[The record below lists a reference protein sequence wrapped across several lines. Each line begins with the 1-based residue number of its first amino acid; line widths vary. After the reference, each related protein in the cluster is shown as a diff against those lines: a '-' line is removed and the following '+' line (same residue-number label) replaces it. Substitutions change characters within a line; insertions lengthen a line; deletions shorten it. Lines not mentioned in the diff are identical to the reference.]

1 MRQLRLSFCLAFGLN
16 WIASAYAQTPSE
28 VLKKA
33 EVWTFYSASTLHS
46 KYECQQALDSVSSWN
61 DAVSE
66 TDTLSKALL
75 SRMQLELEL
84 GQDNSGDNMNGIFPA
99 FGFMTQQRSDY
110 HVLDD
115 AGEALAEDL
124 VSQFLSMPSNVRK
137 GLNAQNGLFVI
148 VSSDDNNLG
157 VVNILMDLINSE
169 SSLYAIRPNELVG
182 LVPCNMEDGGC
193 LQAMSPQHWEAVLD
207 KCNSDEVLLLTL
219 QSKQEIS
226 EEISY
231 TGLLVQSFG
240 RGGERLEFQTYLEG
254 FRTDKIAARM
264 DAIWLVVIGL
274 LIAFLVM
281 TAIGVLGYSEGKFLI
296 VDDWKTM
303 LHAKKNVFAIAFSV
317 VTVYAAFWG
326 GVQVAPALNEYSQSP
341 EAILWILG
349 MVVLPPLAAVLV
361 TYVLMWR
368 TMKDWAVNEMSN
380 FSRMIQ
386 AAFLATYVMM
396 GYWNFISHP
405 APSLSHSILELGLA
419 SVFTISPAWVM
430 GQVLHQVLGGSARP
444 ARILL
449 SSFIALFSWVLIC
462 WSMVFSF
469 ADEYAASDFLHIAGF
484 VIAVIYLG
492 ILPKI
497 ETWMQSDTSQ
507 SAKSS
512 HDLNNPKTLIT
523 EGLNWSRAKAALNG
537 WMETTDISVFV
548 VQGVEGAGKSR
559 FLREWMNETSNCLDR
574 NGHAHLVLMGD
585 FGQSHDQTVSD
596 FEPFVEAIR
605 SSSETQTE
613 EWIRIFKDNSKMADT
628 IAGGVFSAGE
638 MLGIPIPEQT
648 VDENRGIVDVV
659 GSLLAKCEAFRK
671 SSGKDVVMIFDNYS
685 WASSD
690 EKSRQL
696 LLELI
701 DRLNRMPLNKRPLK
715 FILAMEVSTTATGNE
730 QLLKELENDGNNPV
744 VVWQEL
750 LGWDTTLSGGVASGV
765 KSWLRSLS
773 TELEW
778 LDNGQSMR
786 ISRKLLQHLEGKVD
800 RALAPF
806 DESDRL
812 MKGPSSGD
820 ILRYIYALHK
830 AGFVQIQG
838 QVVELVSDP
847 YASGIPLIQGE
858 LVEKTKK
865 FEGLSEDSRRL
876 LVSASH
882 VGFKFDAELLAEI
895 WKMDLLNVLSIL
907 DDPNVEGVFVR
918 DQSSEDN
925 VYSFMNR
932 DVHLKVKQGF
942 SSSKDS
948 SRVRQIVVEFQ
959 KRVLNHLYLRGTGFL
974 KTVDLEVLNA
984 TANDCINY
992 IDVESIRLRASK
1004 TLLVA
1009 AYRNLI
1015 EGNTSASQA
1024 YLYRWSDIV
1033 LVKKMVALE
1042 PRQEGSSHCDLYWLS
1057 LILTHLNESVRNLD
1071 LAFGPMPTD
1080 SEGWGMRERM
1090 RISLSQ
1096 LHYQGSSDAGSVHLQ
1111 LLEESRLVLEALK
1124 RKEGGATE
1132 SKDWQHWQS
1141 QLLDKWVFEDEVLN
1155 LDRDFSMSC
1164 SQGNLTEIQRIA
1176 EVLAEREDAKT
1187 QNLKGR
1193 VLRKLAGWRGYE
1205 RSDEYLMKAI
1215 EHQLE
1220 IMQLR
1225 NSEESIHSSNMFD
1238 EIQVLQDIFSKQR
1251 HAEGNNYCFLLG
1263 ALTQRVQSDAQRQ
1276 IQLGGWMI
1284 ESGERQGVQFTRN
1297 WGYSTKAE
1305 GFILAGLFDDADET
1319 YERYGEVLLSE
1330 GATANHFQ
1338 HVLVGLLKLGK
1349 ARGGG
1354 NGYLSYFKLKERM
1367 YESLRIISF
1376 SLKEEVRELFGE
1388 TLPEEAIPSKEQ
1400 EGASPQADS
1409 RENEMV
1415 DSMLNVLARMAIADG
1430 VLDDHEIHDLGET
1443 AIACC
1448 IHLGVK
1454 SSSKVL
1460 EVLNGWLDDWK
1471 EKMEENREEFMLENT
1486 EEFGRIT
1493 REINR
1498 NCTPS
1503 EKRQILRLCQIIA
1516 ASDGDV
1522 EEHEQH
1528 LLDLAKENIS
1538 VE

>member
-1 MRQLRLSFCLAFGLN
+1 MRQLRLSFCLAFGLS

-46 KYECQQALDSVSSWN
+46 KYECKQALDSVSAWN

-66 TDTLSKALL
+66 SDSLSKALL

-137 GLNAQNGLFVI
+137 GLNGQNGLFAI

-193 LQAMSPQHWEAVLD
+193 LQEMSPEHWEAVLD

-303 LHAKKNVFAIAFSV
+303 LHAKKNVFAIAVSM

-405 APSLSHSILELGLA
+405 APRLSHSILELGLA

-430 GQVLHQVLGGSARP
+430 GQVLHQVLGASARP

-449 SSFIALFSWVLIC
+449 SSLVALFSWVLIC

-469 ADEYAASDFLHIAGF
+469 ADEYTASDFLHIAGF

-492 ILPKI
+492 VLPKI
-497 ETWMQSDTSQ
+497 EMWLRSEDNQGETS
-507 SAKSS
+507 SYE
-512 HDLNNPKTLIT
+512 LNNPKTIVT
-523 EGLNWSRAKAALNG
+523 EGLNWSRAKSALNS
-537 WMETTDISVFV
+537 WMETADISVFV
-548 VQGVEGAGKSR
+548 LQGVVGSGKSR
-559 FLREWMNETSNCLDR
+559 FLREWMSETSNHLDQS
-574 NGHAHLVLMGD
+574 GHAHLVLMGD
-585 FGQSHDQTVSD
+585 FGQSHDQNVSD

-605 SSSETQTE
+605 SSSETKSE
-613 EWIRIFKDNSKMADT
+613 EWSRIFRDNSQMADT
-628 IAGGVFSAGE
+628 IAGSVFTAGE
-638 MLGIPIPEQT
+638 LLGIPVPEQT
-648 VDENRGIVDVV
+648 VDENRGIADVV
-659 GSLLAKCEAFRK
+659 SSLISKCETFRK
-671 SSGKDVVMIFDNYS
+671 SRGKDVVIIFDNYS

-701 DRLNRMPLNKRPLK
+701 DRLNRMPIHKRPLK
-715 FILAMEVSTTATGNE
+715 FVLAMEESSTDSGNE
-730 QLLKELENDGNNPV
+730 QLLDELKKDGDNPV
-744 VVWQEL
+744 EVWPEF
-750 LGWDTTLSGGVASGV
+750 LGWDATLSGGVAAGIS
-765 KSWLRSLS
+765 SWLRSLS
-773 TELEW
+773 AELEW
-778 LDNGQSMR
+778 FDDGSTLR
-786 ISRKLLQHLEGKVD
+786 ISRKLLQHLEGKVE

-806 DESDRL
+806 DELNRQT
-812 MKGPSSGD
+812 KGPSPGD
-820 ILRYIYALHK
+820 VLRYVHTLQQE
-830 AGFVQIQG
+830 GFVQIQG
-838 QVVELVSDP
+838 QVIELVNDP
-847 YASGIPLIQGE
+847 YSSGIPLIQGE

-865 FEGLSEDSRRL
+865 FEALPEDSKRL
-876 LVSASH
+876 LVSAAH
-882 VGFKFDAELLAEI
+882 VGFKFDAELLSEV
-895 WKMDLLNVLSIL
+895 WKLDLLQVLNIL
-907 DDPNVEGVFVR
+907 DHADVEGVFVR

-942 SSSKDS
+942 ASSADS

-959 KRVLNHLYLRGTGFL
+959 KRVLNHLYQRDISFL
-974 KTVDLEVLNA
+974 MRVDLEVLNA
-984 TANDCINY
+984 TANDCIQY
-992 IDVESIRLRASK
+992 IDVDAIRQKAST

-1009 AYRNLI
+1009 AYRNLK
-1015 EGNTSASQA
+1015 EGNVTASEA
-1024 YLYRWSDIV
+1024 YLQRWTDIV
-1033 LVKKMVALE
+1033 LVKRMVALE
-1042 PRQEGSSHCDLYWLS
+1042 PSQDGESGDVYWLT
-1057 LILTHLNESVRNLD
+1057 LILSHLNESDRSLR
-1071 LAFGPMPTD
+1071 LALGASLTNADGMPI
-1080 SEGWGMRERM
+1080 RERL
-1090 RISLSQ
+1090 RAILSQ
-1096 LHYQGSSDAGSVHLQ
+1096 IHFRGGAGAGNACLQ
-1111 LLEESRLVLEALK
+1111 LLEESRLVLDALQKKSGEATDIAEW
-1124 RKEGGATE
+1124 RE
-1132 SKDWQHWQS
+1132 WQAYI
-1141 QLLDKWVFEDEVLN
+1141 LAKWSFEDEVLN
-1155 LDRDFSMSC
+1155 LDRDFSIGC
-1164 SQGNLTEIQRIA
+1164 GEGNVKEIERVA
-1176 EVLAEREDAKT
+1176 ETLLKRNDAEAS
-1187 QNLKGR
+1187 NLRGR
-1193 VLRKLAGWRGYE
+1193 AFRKLAAWKGYE
-1205 RSDEYLMKAI
+1205 RGQEFLMRAI
-1215 EHQLE
+1215 EHQLS
-1220 IMQLR
+1220 IMHLR
-1225 NSEESIHSSNMFD
+1225 DSD
-1238 EIQVLQDIFSKQR
+1238 EPLDPAEVLSHMQVLQDIFGRQR
-1251 HAEGNNYCFLLG
+1251 HPEGNNHCFLLG
-1263 ALTQRVQSDAQRQ
+1263 ALTQHVRSDAQRQ
-1276 IQLGGWMI
+1276 VQLGDWMI
-1284 ESGERQGVQFTRN
+1284 EAGERQGVKFTRN
-1297 WGYSTKAE
+1297 WGYSLKAE
-1305 GFILAGLFDDADET
+1305 GLISLGNFQESEET
-1319 YERYGEVLLSE
+1319 YENYGDALLSE
-1330 GATANHFQ
+1330 GAPGSEFQ
-1338 HVLVGLLKLGK
+1338 FVLAGLLKLGK
-1349 ARGGG
+1349 VQGSFA
-1354 NGYLSYFKLKERM
+1354 SYFKLKEKM
-1367 YESLRIISF
+1367 YESLRIISS
-1376 SLKEEVRELFGE
+1376 SLKDEVAELFGDA
-1388 TLPEEAIPSKEQ
+1388 LPEGKMAMDNSDAGDVEF
-1400 EGASPQADS
+1400 ADE

-1415 DSMLNVLARMAIADG
+1415 RNMLQVLARMALADG

-1443 AIACC
+1443 ALACC
-1448 IHLGVK
+1448 IHLGVQSK
-1454 SSSKVL
+1454 SNVL
-1460 EVLNGWLDDWK
+1460 HEMNAWLEEWRMRLD
-1471 EKMEENREEFMLENT
+1471 ENREAFMEENVEEFART
-1486 EEFGRIT
+1486 S

-1498 NCTPS
+1498 ICTPG
-1503 EKRQILRLCQIIA
+1503 EKRQILRLCYIIA
-1516 ASDGDV
+1516 KADGVID
-1522 EEHEQH
+1522 ENEQQ
-1528 LLDLAKENIS
+1528 LLDVANDNIS
-1538 VE
+1538 T